1 MTGSMTWAG
10 DIGVKET
17 REVMELLREKYG
29 DDFNDF
35 SLTIFVRRLGVAL
48 EKLGLPT
55 AQALRNMLQR
65 GNRSDYDRFLWA
77 LLPKTTEL
85 FRDPSFWRCL
95 RDRVLPEIAKRAGER
110 FTVWQAALDSGEE
123 LFSLL
128 ILLQE
133 GGYEGCTVYCSYL
146 GERMLRQ
153 SSSGYLPIRATDI
166 DSANFMRCQLRGQFS
181 DYVREVE
188 GHREFT
194 GAMLPRV
201 RYVSQGPEFIPL
213 ETEDVS
219 LVLCRNQLLYFNPK
233 LCSRNLDILSR
244 SLRQGGYLAIGVQE
258 RLVNLHNC
266 SNFTLFTEQENI
278 YRRS

>member
-1 MTGSMTWAG
+1 MTGGMTWAG
-10 DIGVKET
+10 DIGIKET
-17 REVMELLREKYG
+17 RELMVLLREKYG

-55 AQALRNMLQR
+55 ARALRDMLQR

-181 DYVREVE
+181 DYVREV
-188 GHREFT
+188 
-194 GAMLPRV
+194 
-201 RYVSQGPEFIPL
+201 SQGPEFIPL

-233 LCSRNLDILSR
+233 LCSRNLEILSR